1 MGEPAP
7 ATYEALAVLERTLL
21 DRRQR
26 RPEGSYTV
34 ELLDD
39 PTRIA
44 DKVREE
50 AEEVSRAA
58 GSESEQR
65 VAEEAADVLYHLHVL
80 LVSRGISIA
89 TALEMLNGRRR

>member
-1 MGEPAP
+1 M
-7 ATYEALAVLERTLL
+7 
-21 DRRQR
+21 
-26 RPEGSYTV
+26 
-34 ELLDD
+34 LDD
-39 PTRIA
+39 PARIA

-65 VAEEAADVLYHLHVL
+65 VSEEAADVLYHLHVL

-89 TALEMLNGRRR
+89 AVLEMLNGRRR